1 MPDPR
6 IALIEAARRLHEMG
20 CLPASDGNFS
30 ARVDRK
36 LFWITQSGIEKGR
49 ASIDDFIL
57 IDDAGRAIEGHGKPS
72 SEWRLHIAI
81 YEHRDEVNSI
91 LHAHPPYLTA
101 FAAAHKVPDT
111 AILAEAELTIG
122 GICLVRHAQPGTAA
136 LATEIVTCTVKPG
149 IYLLENH
156 GIVAVGR
163 ETTQAVH
170 RLERAEFLV
179 KVSLL
184 AQEIGGAV
192 PLSRDQVAELRERRA
207 K

>member
-30 ARVDRK
+30 ARADRK
-36 LFWITQSGIEKGR
+36 LFWITQSGIEKGKI
-49 ASIDDFIL
+49 SIDDFVL

-72 SEWRLHIAI
+72 SEWFLHIAI

-91 LHAHPPYLTA
+91 LHAHAPYLTA

-111 AILAEAELTIG
+111 AILAEAELAIG
-122 GICLVRHAQPGTAA
+122 GICLISYAPPGTTN
-136 LATEIVTCTVKPG
+136 LATQVAACTTQCG

-156 GIVAVGR
+156 GVVAVGR
-163 ETTQAVH
+163 DTAHALH
-170 RLERAEFLV
+170 RLDRAEFLA

-184 AQEIGGAV
+184 AQEMGGAV
-192 PLSRDQVAELRERRA
+192 PLSRAQVAELREHRA